1 MGADLLTLDIDP
13 CWPVVKPRALRHNRI
28 SAMAE
33 VQEVV
38 IDYVVLFY
46 EEGQGGVG
54 GNYRKKNKFRCRVN
68 MQEKRLVKFRE
79 AIW

>member
-1 MGADLLTLDIDP
+1 LTCDQTTRFAAQSD
-13 CWPVVKPRALRHNRI
+13 
-28 SAMAE
+28 MAE

-38 IDYVVLFY
+38 IDCVALFY
-46 EEGQGGVG
+46 EEGQGGG

>member
-1 MGADLLTLDIDP
+1 MTDVLTLDNLLTCDQTT
-13 CWPVVKPRALRHNRI
+13 RFARNNRI
-28 SAMAE
+28 LVMAE

-38 IDYVVLFY
+38 IDCAALFY
-46 EEGQGGVG
+46 EEGQGGE
-54 GNYRKKNKFRCRVN
+54 NYRKKSKFRCGVN

>member
-1 MGADLLTLDIDP
+1 MTCDQTTRFAAQLDM
-13 CWPVVKPRALRHNRI
+13 
-28 SAMAE
+28 SE

-38 IDYVVLFY
+38 IDCVALFY
-46 EEGQGGVG
+46 DEGQGGE
-54 GNYRKKNKFRCRVN
+54 NYRKKNKFRCRVN